1 MSILGIHMIFDLCSL
16 GLCGLLTF
24 SLIGIRRFSFG
35 TCILEGTCRDL
46 DCCGFLDLCF
56 FILASNM
63 LLLAMVWEQEHG
75 GYGGIMDGVI
85 GFEGWKGFKDEC
97 L

>member
-24 SLIGIRRFSFG
+24 SLIGIKRFSFA
-35 TCILEGTCRDL
+35 TCILEGTCQDWN
-46 DCCGFLDLCF
+46 CCGVLDLCF
-56 FILASNM
+56 FILASNI
-63 LLLAMVWEQEHG
+63 LLLAMVWEQDHG
-75 GYGGIMDGVI
+75 GYGRIIYGMIEVG
-85 GFEGWKGFKDEC
+85 GWKGFKDEC